1 MKGMMAVTTVYLYRH
16 SLLYLY
22 LRSIKDQSD
31 PHEDDASC
39 TKYAKRMWMKN

>member
-1 MKGMMAVTTVYLYRH
+1 MAVTTVYLYRH